1 MYNRGSRKRDG
12 KQGKKQ
18 EGWKNAEIGKT
29 VGELHKNEAD
39 NQRKK
44 SRKKLDKGEE
54 DKDKERGQK
63 GGRWRFTDE
72 RYQRGLQRL
81 NIYIRG

>member
-63 GGRWRFTDE
+63 QGRKE
-72 RYQRGLQRL
+72 RRL
-81 NIYIRG
+81 ITKKVARDNLGKESY

>member
-44 SRKKLDKGEE
+44 VGKNQIKGRKTKIKKEVRSKEE
-54 DKDKERGQK
+54 KNAD
-63 GGRWRFTDE
+63 
-72 RYQRGLQRL
+72 
-81 NIYIRG
+81 